1 MKYSISIPTQ
11 IKDTCPICGNTFGL
25 YYLPCGDEAQEKS
38 KEFLPNQICENKII
52 GSKKGR
58 SITQLNLYWACC
70 GIMAELLSDHD
81 NIWDKADIDFEIKIR
96 IAKKKPALI
105 KRFKVVSGMT
115 YMEPI
120 STSFANMKH
129 LEACKYYDLALPEMA
144 KMGRMTADELISL
157 AKSKMRPRG

>member
-1 MKYSISIPTQ
+1 MKYSINIPTQ
-11 IKDTCPICGNTFGL
+11 IKDTCPACNNTFGL
-25 YYLPCGDEAQEKS
+25 YYLPYGDEAQEKS

-120 STSFANMKH
+120 STSFANMRH
-129 LEACKYYDLALPEMA
+129 LEACNFYDLALPEMA
-144 KMGRMTADELISL
+144 KMGRMTADNLIAL